1 MSYDIAVVTPLQRC
15 PPVSKPVID
24 VSEGYI
30 ASHMTDTSGCGSTDS
45 PWVLRAPSS
54 SQRFNVTLVD
64 FLYNSSVAMT
74 TRDSLRN
81 DITDNMCRVYATIRE
96 PLAALTPTTVCS
108 QRQRYRQ
115 VHLSTSNTLEIRLLR
130 PHQQLPAYYLLHFQG
145 TLAPLTLSLTVTKD
159 IFVRRFFVYRKTLPT
174 MGKSF
179 VARSEVKVM
188 CVYSAGVS

>member
-1 MSYDIAVVTPLQRC
+1 MSKISCDIAVVTPLQRC

-30 ASHMTDTSGCGSTDS
+30 ASHVTDTSGCGSTDS

-74 TRDSLRN
+74 TRDNPRN
-81 DITDNMCRVYATIRE
+81 DVTDNMCRVYATIRE
-96 PLAALTPTTVCS
+96 PLATLTPTTVCS

-145 TLAPLTLSLTVTKD
+145 TFAPLTLSLAVAED
-159 IFVRRFFVYRKTLPT
+159 IFVAEFFIYSITSICHG
-174 MGKSF
+174 MDF
-179 VARSEVKVM
+179 CCKVRGEGHV
-188 CVYSAGVS
+188 CI